1 MLTIALAVAAVLL
14 AAVLVFVAY
23 GRAETWTYIFGN
35 PDLGQFDRADP
46 VRSPSPNDA
55 LLCTPGLC
63 GSAEVDATLPEYDA
77 TPAELIARI
86 DDAMRKSGA
95 IYRRVDDGSDP
106 AKARYV
112 TRTPLMRF
120 PDTNSFEAVP
130 LPGGRTG
137 LVAYARAQIGRGDM
151 GVNRARL
158 EKITAALAGG

>member
-1 MLTIALAVAAVLL
+1 MLTIVLAVAAALL
-14 AAVLVFVAY
+14 AAALLFFAY
-23 GRAETWTYIFGN
+23 GRAETWALFFGN

-63 GSAEVDATLPEYDA
+63 EPAKVDVALPEYDV

-86 DDAMRKSGA
+86 DDAMRKSGE
-95 IYRRVDDGSDP
+95 IQRRVDDGSDP

-137 LVAYARAQIGRGDM
+137 LVAYARAQIGRGDL

-158 EKITAALAGG
+158 KKITAALAGG